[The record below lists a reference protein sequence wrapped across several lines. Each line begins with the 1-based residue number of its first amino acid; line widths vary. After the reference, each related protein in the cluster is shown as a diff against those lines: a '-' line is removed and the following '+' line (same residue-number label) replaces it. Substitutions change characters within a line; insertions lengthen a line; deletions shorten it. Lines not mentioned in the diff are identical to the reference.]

1 MERKCKIFKKGNKQS
16 GITLV
21 ALVVTVV
28 VLLILA
34 GVSIRLV
41 LDNNGIITRAGDAK
55 DKHEQG
61 RVNDQTD
68 LNSAEDYINQMTGGG
83 SGGGTGGGSGTGSL
97 LTGTGTTPYYP
108 GSDFTQVGGTDL
120 SNGLVIEDGSKNQ
133 YVWIEVPKTA
143 EVYQTAGTTVT
154 EFTDDEYTLIETD
167 LHTYTNVYR
176 NGTSYK
182 DEYYSKATTGLT
194 SEAYSALK
202 KKMLKSVYQN
212 GGFWIGRYEAGI
224 ETNRPSYSTI
234 ADDLVPTSKANQ
246 YPLTYITCSEA
257 QTLASRVLPS
267 GGTYTSSLM
276 FGVQWDLVLKYLETK
291 GTAQAN
297 LKTDSTSW
305 GNYYNASFTIN
316 RGKYGALGSDWNEY
330 NTALENCVKYENG
343 ISTKLSASSNNGII
357 LTTGAS
363 DTCKKQNIY
372 DLAGNVGEWTLEYTS
387 LSGLPCVGRGG
398 FYLKGGSNCPASYRN
413 GYYTNS
419 CSSVVGARVSLY

>member
-1 MERKCKIFKKGNKQS
+1 MENNKGKIFKKGNKQS

-21 ALVVTVV
+21 ALVVTIV

-34 GVSIRLV
+34 GISIRLV

-68 LNSAEDYINQMTGGG
+68 LDSVSDYLDEITGNLPSKKGE
-83 SGGGTGGGSGTGSL
+83 TE
-97 LTGTGTTPYYP
+97 PYFP
-108 GSDFTQVGGTDL
+108 GDGFSRVSGTDL
-120 SNGLVIEDGSKNQ
+120 SNGLVMEDGNKNQ
-133 YVWIEVPKTA
+133 YVWIEVPKTTT
-143 EVYQTAGTTVT
+143 VYPTAGTAIT
-154 EFTDDEYTLIETD
+154 EFTDDEYTAIETD
-167 LHTYTNVYR
+167 LHTYTNDYR
-176 NGTSYK
+176 NGTRYK
-182 DEYYSKATTGLT
+182 DEYYSDAATGLT

-224 ETNRPSYSTI
+224 ETNRISHSTI

-257 QTLASRVLPS
+257 QTLASRVLPT

-291 GTAQAN
+291 GTSQAD
-297 LKTDSTSW
+297 LKTNSRSW
-305 GNYYNASFTIN
+305 GNYYEASFTIN
-316 RGKYGALGSDWNEY
+316 RGKYAKYGAESNDWNEY
-330 NTALENCVKYENG
+330 NTTLENCVKYENG
-343 ISTKLSASSNNGII
+343 ISTKISSSSYSNGII

-372 DLAGNVGEWTLEYTS
+372 DLAGNVWEWTLEYAS
-387 LSGLPCVGRGG
+387 DSSDPCTLRGG
-398 FYLKGGSNCPASYRN
+398 IYSYIASGNPASARYSTI
-413 GYYTNS
+413 YS
-419 CSSVVGARVSLY
+419 CTGGIGARVSLY

>member
-1 MERKCKIFKKGNKQS
+1 MKHKCKIFRKGKKQA

-55 DKHEQG
+55 DKHGQG

-68 LNSAEDYINQMTGGG
+68 LNSAVDYINQMTGENGGG
-83 SGGGTGGGSGTGSL
+83 SGGGSL
-97 LTGTGTTPYYP
+97 PTGTGTTPYYP
-108 GSDFTQVGGTDL
+108 GSNFTQVSGTTLD
-120 SNGLVIEDGSKNQ
+120 NGLVIEDGNKNQ
-133 YVWIEVPKTA
+133 YVWVEVPKTS
-143 EVYQTAGTTVT
+143 EVYPTAGTAIT
-154 EFTDDEYTLIETD
+154 EFTDAEYTLIETD
-167 LHTYTNVYR
+167 LHTYTNDYR
-176 NGTSYK
+176 NGTKYK
-182 DEYYSKATTGLT
+182 DEYKSDATTGLT
-194 SEAYSALK
+194 SSQYSELK
-202 KKMLKSVYQN
+202 KKMLKSVYKN

-224 ETNRPSYSTI
+224 GTNRTSHSEI

-246 YPLTYITCSEA
+246 YPLTYIKCSEA

-291 GTAQAN
+291 GTSQADLESN
-297 LKTDSTSW
+297 SRGW

-316 RGKYGALGSDWNEY
+316 RGKYAKYGELDSDWNEY

-343 ISTKLSASSNNGII
+343 ISTKLSASEYSNGII

-363 DTCKKQNIY
+363 DACNKQNIY
-372 DLAGNVGEWTLEYTS
+372 DLAGNVWELTLEYTS
-387 LSGLPCVGRGG
+387 NSGYPCALRGG
-398 FYLKGGSNCPASYRN
+398 GYGYYVYHTPASYRN
-413 GYYTNS
+413 IGSTTGNGYS
-419 CSSVVGARVSLY
+419 IGARVSLY

>member
-1 MERKCKIFKKGNKQS
+1 MGNKCKIFKKGSKQS

-21 ALVVTVV
+21 ALVVTIV

-55 DKHEQG
+55 DKHGQG

-68 LNSAEDYINQMTGGG
+68 LNSAVDYINQMTGENGGG
-83 SGGGTGGGSGTGSL
+83 SGGGSL
-97 LTGTGTTPYYP
+97 PTGTGTTPYYP
-108 GSDFTQVGGTDL
+108 GSNFTQVSGTTLD
-120 SNGLVIEDGSKNQ
+120 NGLVIEDGNKNQ
-133 YVWIEVPKTA
+133 YVWVEVPKTS
-143 EVYQTAGTTVT
+143 EVYPTAGTAIT
-154 EFTDDEYTLIETD
+154 EFTDAEYTLIETD
-167 LHTYTNVYR
+167 LHTYTNDYR
-176 NGTSYK
+176 NGTKYK
-182 DEYYSKATTGLT
+182 DEYNSDATTGLT

-224 ETNRPSYSTI
+224 GTNRTSHSEI
-234 ADDLVPTSKANQ
+234 ADDLVPISKANQ
-246 YPLTYITCSEA
+246 YPLTYVYCSEA

-291 GTAQAN
+291 GTVQAD

-305 GNYYNASFTIN
+305 GNYCDASFTIN
-316 RGKYGALGSDWNEY
+316 RGKYAKNGALSSDWNEY
-330 NTALENCVKYENG
+330 NTSLENCVKYENG
-343 ISTKLSASSNNGII
+343 ISTKLSASSSSNGII
-357 LTTGAS
+357 LTTGSS

-372 DLAGNVGEWTLEYTS
+372 DLAGNVLEWTLEYTS
-387 LSGLPCVGRGG
+387 DSSSPCAKRGGGYNLSGS
-398 FYLKGGSNCPASYRN
+398 FYPASYRHS
-413 GYYTNS
+413 GITTY
-419 CSSVVGARVSLY
+419 SSDNFGARVSLY

>member
-1 MERKCKIFKKGNKQS
+1 MSNKCKILKKGNKQS

-21 ALVVTVV
+21 ALVVTIV

-34 GVSIRLV
+34 GVSLSLV
-41 LDNNGIITRAGDAK
+41 LSNNGIIGRAKESGKEYAK
-55 DKHEQG
+55 GKTNE
-61 RVNDQTD
+61 QTD
-68 LNSAEDYINQMTGGG
+68 LNSAEEWINQMTGEN
-83 SGGGTGGGSGTGSL
+83 GGGSLPTNADGSSK
-97 LTGTGTTPYYP
+97 PYLP
-108 GSDFTQVGGTDL
+108 SSDFTQVSGTDL
-120 SNGLVIEDGSKNQ
+120 SNGLVIQDGSENQ

-143 EVYQTAGTTVT
+143 DVYPTAGTAIT
-154 EFTDDEYTLIETD
+154 EFTDDKYTAIETD

-182 DEYYSKATTGLT
+182 DEYNSDETTGLT
-194 SEAYSALK
+194 NEAYSALK
-202 KKMLKSVYQN
+202 KRMLKSVYQN

-224 ETNRPSYSTI
+224 KTFRTSHSAI

-246 YPLTYITCSEA
+246 YPLTNITCSEA

-291 GTAQAN
+291 GISQADLN
-297 LKTDSTSW
+297 SDSTTW

-316 RGKYGALGSDWNEY
+316 RGKYAKYGAVGSDWNEY

-343 ISTKLSASSNNGII
+343 ISTKISASSTSNAII

-372 DLAGNVGEWTLEYTS
+372 DLAGNVWQWTLEYTS
-387 LSGLPCVGRGG
+387 DSSNPCAGRGG
-398 FYLKGGSNCPASYRN
+398 SYGSYGSLIPASYR
-413 GYYTNS
+413 
-419 CSSVVGARVSLY
+419 SVDRTTLSGHSVGARVSLY

>member
-1 MERKCKIFKKGNKQS
+1 MENNKGKIFKKGSEQS

-97 LTGTGTTPYYP
+97 PTGTETTPYYP

-120 SNGLVIEDGSKNQ
+120 SNGLVIEDGNKNQ

-143 EVYQTAGTTVT
+143 TVYPTAGTAIT
-154 EFTDDEYTLIETD
+154 EFTDAEYTLIETD
-167 LHTYTNVYR
+167 LHTYTNDYR
-176 NGTSYK
+176 NGTKYK
-182 DEYYSKATTGLT
+182 DEYNSDTTTGLT
-194 SEAYSALK
+194 NEAYSALK
-202 KKMLKSVYQN
+202 KRMLKSVYQN

-224 ETNRPSYSTI
+224 GTNRTSNSAI

-257 QTLASRVLPS
+257 QTLASRVLTS

-291 GTAQAN
+291 GTSQAD
-297 LKTDSTSW
+297 LKSHSTSW
-305 GNYYNASFTIN
+305 GNYYNASFTVTN
-316 RGKYGALGSDWNEY
+316 TLAKYEYGASWTQIPTEGY
-330 NTALENCVKYENG
+330 
-343 ISTKLSASSNNGII
+343 TKASSSSVL
-357 LTTGAS
+357 LTTGADERNS
-363 DTCKKQNIY
+363 KMNIY
-372 DLAGNVGEWTLEYTS
+372 DLAGNVLEWTLEYTS
-387 LSGLPCVGRGG
+387 RSSSPCTLRGG
-398 FYLKGGSNCPASYRN
+398 SYGYGASYGPASGRFDDSTTS
-413 GYYTNS
+413 GYSNF
-419 CSSVVGARVSLY
+419 GLRVSLY

>member
-1 MERKCKIFKKGNKQS
+1 MENNKGKIFRKGNKQS

-21 ALVVTVV
+21 ALVVTIV

-34 GVSIRLV
+34 GISIRLV

-61 RVNDQTD
+61 KVNDQTD

-83 SGGGTGGGSGTGSL
+83 SGGGSLPTGM
-97 LTGTGTTPYYP
+97 GTTPYYP
-108 GSDFTQVGGTDL
+108 SSDFTQVSGTDL

-143 EVYQTAGTTVT
+143 EVYPTAGTAIT
-154 EFTDDEYTLIETD
+154 EFTDAEYTLIETD
-167 LHTYTNVYR
+167 LHTYTNDYR
-176 NGTSYK
+176 NGTKYK
-182 DEYYSKATTGLT
+182 DEYNSDATTGLT

-224 ETNRPSYSTI
+224 GTNRTSHSAI

-246 YPLTYITCSEA
+246 YPLTYVYCSEA
-257 QTLASRVLPS
+257 QTLASKVLPS

-291 GTAQAN
+291 GISQAD

-316 RGKYGALGSDWNEY
+316 RGKYAKYGELDSDWNEY
-330 NTALENCVKYENG
+330 NTALESCVKYENG
-343 ISTKLSASSNNGII
+343 ISTKISASSYSKGII

-363 DTCKKQNIY
+363 DACNKQNIY
-372 DLAGNVGEWTLEYTS
+372 DLAGNVWEWTLEYTS
-387 LSGLPCVGRGG
+387 SSSSPCARRGG
-398 FYLKGGSNCPASYRN
+398 FYHNSGSNYPASNRDRDGTTYS
-413 GYYTNS
+413 YYS
-419 CSSVVGARVSLY
+419 IGARVSLY